1 MIWNQIVWWG
11 VPTLALWLAGA
22 LTGKRWTRLALAL
35 SLAGWFCLGTFTALL
50 WRELG
55 RPPIRTLG
63 ETRLLYAFVLAGLGI
78 WTAWRSGYAW
88 LLAASNLLA
97 SVFLA
102 ILMARPGMQ
111 AGPLMPALQSAWFV
125 PHVAAYI
132 IAYAILGVGTLMAL
146 RQLLFPRRGSSADTR
161 LLPAI
166 DIVAQADTLFCSWDP
181 KETWAFV
188 TACAYLV
195 YLHARVRH
203 ARSLAVL
210 WLLPAAFAL
219 LLVAW
224 LGVSFI
230 PAAQQSV
237 HVYS

>member
-63 ETRLLYAFVLAGLGI
+63 ETRLLYSFVLAGLGI
-78 WTAWRSGYAW
+78 GTAWRSGYAW

-111 AGPLMPALQSAWFV
+111 S
-125 PHVAAYI
+125 
-132 IAYAILGVGTLMAL
+132 
-146 RQLLFPRRGSSADTR
+146 SSALVKSFSILESPSRMEYWVWTWRCTNAMVSAKIHKSTR
-161 LLPAI
+161 
-166 DIVAQADTLFCSWDP
+166 D
-181 KETWAFV
+181 
-188 TACAYLV
+188 
-195 YLHARVRH
+195 
-203 ARSLAVL
+203 
-210 WLLPAAFAL
+210 
-219 LLVAW
+219 
-224 LGVSFI
+224 
-230 PAAQQSV
+230 
-237 HVYS
+237 